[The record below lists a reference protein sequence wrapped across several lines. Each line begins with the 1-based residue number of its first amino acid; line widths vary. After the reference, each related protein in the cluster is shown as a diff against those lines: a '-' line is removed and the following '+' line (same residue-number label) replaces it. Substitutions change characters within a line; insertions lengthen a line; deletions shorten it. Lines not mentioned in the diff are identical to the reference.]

1 MKKAFLIFYTLIV
14 TSNTISAESDSKRGN
29 LFIEATYSEGF
40 KYPKAKL
47 NRIDDSVM
55 DKENNLYTQPD
66 VIGYYTYNYGTT
78 AEKVASVYVFDHSP
92 KPKLFGQTT
101 SLLFEYVMKSTFGIG
116 LSLNSSNFQA
126 SHLSYPKFDSLFDLG
141 LIKNATP
148 GFAGFSVDQLIG
160 YEILL
165 PYQTHH
171 DNEFLKIRTANIN
184 FSYHFLKESNF
195 DPYIR
200 IAFGYGKEGVTDSKI
215 YQSSL
220 IIGTRYFMNNRL
232 YLLCEV
238 VGNNYDAYRVTNGT
252 LKNIL
257 NEKNRHVWSL
267 QEYSAKVGLGINF

>member
-1 MKKAFLIFYTLIV
+1 MKKKITVSLIIIASSIIY
-14 TSNTISAESDSKRGN
+14 AESDAKRGK
-29 LFIEATYSEGF
+29 LFIEATYSEGI

-55 DKENNLYTQPD
+55 DKDNNFNTQPD
-66 VIGYYTYNYGTT
+66 VIGYYTYNYGTRE
-78 AEKVASVYVFDHSP
+78 EKLASVYAFENSP

-101 SLLFEYVMKSTFGIG
+101 SLLFEYVIKSTFGIG
-116 LSLNSSNFQA
+116 FSLNGSNFQA
-126 SHLSYPKFDSLFDLG
+126 SHLSYPKFDSLLDLSF
-141 LIKNATP
+141 IKNVTP
-148 GFAGFSVDQLIG
+148 GFTGFSIDQLIT

-165 PYQTHH
+165 PYQTHR

-184 FSYHFLKESNF
+184 LSYHFFKESDF

-200 IAFGYGKEGVTDSKI
+200 IAFGYGREGVTDSRI

-220 IIGTRYFMNNRL
+220 MIGTRYFISNRL
-232 YLLCEV
+232 YLLAEA

-257 NEKNRHVWSL
+257 NEKDRHVWSL